1 MIENEKFK
9 LLTEAY
15 FNMEYCMER
24 IKGNKEK
31 LLAFV
36 EATRAM
42 RHLLDQQKFSV
53 DGSDQNEEGSV

>member
-1 MIENEKFK
+1 
-9 LLTEAY
+9 
-15 FNMEYCMER
+15 MER